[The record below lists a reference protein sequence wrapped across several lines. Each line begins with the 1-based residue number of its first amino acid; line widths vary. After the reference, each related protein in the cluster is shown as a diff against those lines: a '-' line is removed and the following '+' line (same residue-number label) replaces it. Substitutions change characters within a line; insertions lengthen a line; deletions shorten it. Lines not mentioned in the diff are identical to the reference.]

1 MKKVSISEFWL
12 KVAGLLFMTLDHIG
26 VFLQGDPAFADGSLP
41 DNVGF
46 WLRCVGRLAMP
57 LFLFMLAEGMHK
69 THDRGNYLMRL
80 GLLWGVVFF
89 VELGLYLIPSTRYLS
104 MPQPFT
110 DLILCALFVYL
121 LERKEPWAKALSLLP
136 LGWILLSYA
145 ASFAEGMEGY
155 LVTWTEYVPPFVRS
169 SYSLYALLGFLAF
182 YYGPRLADYIHKKS
196 ALPEEGEEGNGATEA
211 PQRLR
216 NILSS
221 LLFLIAVLLLWAV
234 HRLAPIPDPLS
245 MGLQTYGLLSL
256 FLVIPYDG
264 TRGYDKKWWRYFNY
278 LYYPVHI
285 AILALAFGLM
295 IL

>member
-1 MKKVSISEFWL
+1 MRKSLNQSLMGESLQNFS
-12 KVAGLLFMTLDHIG
+12 LDRR
-26 VFLQGDPAFADGSLP
+26 Q
-41 DNVGF
+41 
-46 WLRCVGRLAMP
+46 
-57 LFLFMLAEGMHK
+57 
-69 THDRGNYLMRL
+69 
-80 GLLWGVVFF
+80 
-89 VELGLYLIPSTRYLS
+89 
-104 MPQPFT
+104 
-110 DLILCALFVYL
+110 
-121 LERKEPWAKALSLLP
+121 
-136 LGWILLSYA
+136 
-145 ASFAEGMEGY
+145 
-155 LVTWTEYVPPFVRS
+155 
-169 SYSLYALLGFLAF
+169 
-182 YYGPRLADYIHKKS
+182 
-196 ALPEEGEEGNGATEA
+196 ATEA